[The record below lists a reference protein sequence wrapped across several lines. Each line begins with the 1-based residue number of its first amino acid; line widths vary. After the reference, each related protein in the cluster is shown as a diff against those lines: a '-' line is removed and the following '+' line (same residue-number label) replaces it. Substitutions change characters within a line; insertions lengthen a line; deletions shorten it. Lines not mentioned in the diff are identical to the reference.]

1 MDEDSIK
8 KKSQFAQ
15 EKGEIQE
22 EDMLI
27 EMADDTNL
35 ILGEDEMDMDN
46 SLSKNNIL
54 AIKSQ
59 KNMSINMRNDNS
71 QKNESPMRGPESDNK
86 AFTS

>member
-71 QKNESPMRGPESDNK
+71 
-86 AFTS
+86 